1 MKHQVLLQDYQN
13 LKKDFEQ
20 LEIKRNGKESDFTNV
35 LDDLNKME
43 VLKVNLENRL
53 ENLEKE
59 NKDLMAN
66 EISLSSDLK
75 KKSSDYIAFTRKLNA
90 EHLEHQKTIREMSDF
105 CCAVCI

>member
-75 KKSSDYIAFTRKLNA
+75 KRALTILPLPGSSMLNI
-90 EHLEHQKTIREMSDF
+90 LSIKRQSGK
-105 CCAVCI
+105 